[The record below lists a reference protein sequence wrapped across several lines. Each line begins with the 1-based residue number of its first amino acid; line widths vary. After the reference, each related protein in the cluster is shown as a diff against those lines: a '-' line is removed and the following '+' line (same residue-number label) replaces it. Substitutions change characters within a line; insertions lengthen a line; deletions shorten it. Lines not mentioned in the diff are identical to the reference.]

1 MSPNLKFFLL
11 LSIFLCSTILLQQY
25 HLISSINEISS
36 GNAKTSGVDCDETT
50 PRPRVK
56 PNIKRIVMTSKEK
69 ADFIKQARDDDYI
82 WDVVMTENQING
94 ATIITT
100 ANYAY
105 RNMTLN
111 FIVSLLRTNHTKFVI
126 FCLDEDFLIF
136 LAERGYRDHVV
147 LMPRRWVGV
156 EIDKDL
162 FSENRKGQFDKIMQS
177 RAMLWYQVALR
188 NFRFLFCDLDI
199 VFLSTHVMENVQ
211 FNKQYSYA
219 EIFISVGKPKRN
231 TIHNTGFLYAVPTD
245 FTKEFFKNVTIE
257 ARNMT
262 DKLALNKIIHGW
274 PHPDHRVVTFDK
286 FLYASGNLH
295 FLDRMSS
302 KHEIKPLMVHAS
314 VTPSMMKF
322 KYFKEDGYWYL
333 DENGDEIF

>member
-11 LSIFLCSTILLQQY
+11 LSIFLSSLILIQQY
-25 HLISSINEISS
+25 NLLSSIAEIKP
-36 GNAKTSGVDCDETT
+36 GDGQPGVDCDKSTT
-50 PRPRVK
+50 ERARVK

-69 ADFIKQARDDDYI
+69 ADFIKLARNDDYI
-82 WDVVMTENQING
+82 WETAMTNNQING

-111 FIVSLLRTNHTKFVI
+111 FIVSLLRTNHTKFLI

-136 LAERGYRDHVV
+136 LAERGYKDHVV
-147 LMPRRWVGV
+147 LMPKRWVGV

-162 FSENRKGQFDKIMQS
+162 FSENRQGQFDKIMQS

-188 NFRFLFCDLDI
+188 NHRFLFCDLDI
-199 VFLSTHVMENVQ
+199 VFLSPHVMENVQ
-211 FNKQYSYA
+211 FNKQFSYA
-219 EIFISVGKPKRN
+219 ELFISVGKPKRN

-257 ARNMT
+257 AKNMT
-262 DKLALNKIIHGW
+262 DQLALNKIIHGW
-274 PHPDHRVVTFDK
+274 PHPDHRIVTLDK

-295 FLDRMSS
+295 FLDRMSL